1 MGTLKSSD
9 VVVKLKF
16 RLNKGDTNYYENL
29 TPTHIE
35 EACNKGI
42 LDWCRIQ
49 LHGGNIYREGKE
61 NTIFRI
67 DDLQFLISNRLM
79 GVTDTTDYAETGKL
93 PKDYFEFSTIRIL
106 GEKDGCSKNI
116 EADLVENGNIFSLI
130 NDWSNKGSFDFEECK
145 FTITDNKIQ
154 VFHGND
160 FKVKEL
166 RLFYYR
172 LPTKIK
178 VIGSYNSD
186 TSNTNTVDSVWEFK
200 DDVCEVIIDYIASI
214 LAADIESLN
223 QKQIT
228 EQRAD
233 KAN

>member
-35 EACNKGI
+35 EVCNKGI
-42 LDWCRIQ
+42 LDWCRTQ

-61 NTIFRI
+61 NTIYRI
-67 DDLQFLISNRLM
+67 DDLQFLITPRILSF
-79 GVTDTTDYAETGKL
+79 TSDKEYAETIKL
-93 PKDYFEFSTIRIL
+93 PKDYFAYSTIRL
-106 GEKDGCSKNI
+106 LVEKDGCTKNI
-116 EADLVENGNIFSLI
+116 DIDLVENGNVFTLL
-130 NDWSNKGSFDFEECK
+130 NDWSNQPSFDFEECK
-145 FTITDNKIQ
+145 VTITENKIQ

-160 FKVKEL
+160 FKVKEIKL
-166 RLFYYR
+166 YYYR
-172 LPTKIK
+172 LPNKIK
-178 VIGSYNSD
+178 VVGSYNSNN
-186 TSNTNTVDSVWEFK
+186 SNINTVDSVWEFK

-214 LAADIESLN
+214 QAADIESLN

-228 EQRAD
+228 EQRAE